1 MKRFVGLVDVAVVV
15 VLLLALV
22 MPPRAQVANAA
33 IKGDDTATLALGFAE
48 ARSIA
53 APTDGRVRA
62 ELARRLDNAHQSDWA
77 IEDATRGAL
86 AASPATQWRAL
97 LAASVAW
104 VDRLDAK
111 QALEVVKKA
120 YAACLD
126 TDKAIP
132 GTCPS
137 WEQTRM
143 ELYRDHLEA
152 GLASG
157 IDPKKNPAGF
167 RRAGERNIRTIHIGG
182 HDQVSPAPPPPKH
195 GSADGSDT
203 P

>member
-1 MKRFVGLVDVAVVV
+1 MVCLTSMRRFVGPVDVAVAV

-22 MPPRAQVANAA
+22 MPPRAQVATAA
-33 IKGDDTATLALGFAE
+33 VKGDDQAQFALGLAE
-48 ARSIA
+48 AREIV

-62 ELARRLDNAHQSDWA
+62 DFTRRIDDLRQSDWA
-77 IEDATRGAL
+77 IEDATRGA
-86 AASPATQWRAL
+86 AIATGPTKWRAE

-111 QALEVVKKA
+111 QAFETVKLA
-120 YAACLD
+120 YAACLA

-143 ELYRDHLEA
+143 EIYRDHLA
-152 GLASG
+152 SGLASG
-157 IDPKKNPAGF
+157 IDPKKDPAGF
-167 RRAGERNIRTIHIGG
+167 RRAGERNVRTIHIGG
-182 HDQVSPAPPPPKH
+182 DDQTSPQPQ
-195 GSADGSDT
+195 GSSSR
-203 P
+203 